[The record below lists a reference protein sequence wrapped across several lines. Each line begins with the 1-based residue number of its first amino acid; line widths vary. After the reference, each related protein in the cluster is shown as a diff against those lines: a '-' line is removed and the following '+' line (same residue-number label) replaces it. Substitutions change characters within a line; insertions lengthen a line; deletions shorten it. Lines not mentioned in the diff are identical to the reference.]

1 MPRPEANGSEQ
12 KTRWSSRSI
21 GSAWQHQFFYLLIRL
36 GGRRLAYFFLVFV
49 VGYYMLLRPD
59 QRAKTRPYLER
70 RFPGSGALARW
81 TQSYRMSY
89 SLGQVLIDRAIVG
102 IIGPGQIDATLHGKQ
117 ELLELLAE
125 NRGLILVNAHVGSW
139 QAAMSA
145 LGFMK
150 KPVNLLMQREEG
162 DLDRHYFEHRGEDSP
177 YRIIDPRGELGGVFE
192 MIEVLKKGEVLSVM
206 GDRMLGEDRN
216 GVDVEFLGGS
226 VTMPFSA
233 YKLASATGAPIVALL
248 SYKTGPNSYA
258 LKIYGVIRVPGNLG
272 RGREVFIPYV
282 RQFAAALE
290 NYCHE
295 HPFQF
300 FNFFNMWQNNPVY
313 PSQNTGNPDKEQAS

>member
-1 MPRPEANGSEQ
+1 MPDSAQQNTNS
-12 KTRWSSRSI
+12 RWSSRSI
-21 GSAWQHQFFYLLIRL
+21 GSAWQHQFFYLMIRL
-36 GGRRLAYFFLVFV
+36 GGRPLAYFCLVFV

-59 QRAKTRPYLER
+59 QRTKTRPYLER
-70 RFPGSGALARW
+70 RFPDSGFL
-81 TQSYRMSY
+81 TSSIQSYRMSY
-89 SLGQVLIDRAIVG
+89 SLGQVLVDRAIVG
-102 IIGPGQIDATLHGKQ
+102 ILGPGQIDAELHGKD

-145 LGFMK
+145 LGFLN

-206 GDRMLGEDRN
+206 GDRMLGDDRN
-216 GVDVEFLGGS
+216 GVEVEFLGGN

-248 SYKTGPNSYA
+248 SFKTGPKSYA
-258 LKIYGVIRVPGNLG
+258 LKVYGVIRVPGNLG

-290 NYCHE
+290 NYCQE

-300 FNFFNMWQNNPVY
+300 FNFFDMWQNSTVY
-313 PSQNTGNPDKEQAS
+313 PSQTTAKPDKEHVS